1 MVRVNGKYG
10 KTINPYTV
18 HHKSIT
24 MHLTHEILLRN
35 WAEKIK
41 TSLKNEILSQN
52 NNDQYFN
59 QDKPGKY
66 CHQKSGGMR
75 NIDMR

>member
-41 TSLKNEILSQN
+41 TSLKNEILSHKIIMIN
-52 NNDQYFN
+52 TSIKINPENTIIKN
-59 QDKPGKY
+59 PVE
-66 CHQKSGGMR
+66 
-75 NIDMR
+75 